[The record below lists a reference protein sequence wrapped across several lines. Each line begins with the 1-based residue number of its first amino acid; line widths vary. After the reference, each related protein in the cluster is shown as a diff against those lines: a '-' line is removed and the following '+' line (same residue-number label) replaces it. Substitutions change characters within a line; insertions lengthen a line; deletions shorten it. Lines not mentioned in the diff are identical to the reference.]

1 MKGQTGRTR
10 MAPPPSGLDV
20 AALAFLLDAAPGAWN
35 QAPPCFRPTALC
47 MDQVRRGLI
56 EMIVGRDGTSLRL
69 TPDGRKA
76 LTIWLAHHA

>member
-1 MKGQTGRTR
+1 MKGQTRRT

-20 AALAFLLDAAPGAWN
+20 AALAFLLDGPPGAWFPT
-35 QAPPCFRPTALC
+35 PPCFRPTALC

-76 LTIWLAHHA
+76 LTIWLAEHDD